1 MSRRDYTK
9 WKEIKNVLIRDL
21 TDEDNDTI
29 RAIMNDTGC
38 FLASKA
44 LMRCVYSFLR
54 MSATTKS
61 LIASIQDLQQENHC
75 LRSNAALLA
84 EVVKKRLGVIKSTR
98 SKIRIGKRVII
109 DNKNNNMDRLKA
121 EKSYE
126 IANDNS
132 ETIREQLA
140 SMGCGV
146 QSHSLRDIGLTIK

>member
-61 LIASIQDLQQENHC
+61 LTALIQDLQQENHC
-75 LRSNAALLA
+75 LKQRCITCRGSEKTTWCYQKHKVKNQNRKKSN
-84 EVVKKRLGVIKSTR
+84 
-98 SKIRIGKRVII
+98 
-109 DNKNNNMDRLKA
+109 N
-121 EKSYE
+121 
-126 IANDNS
+126 
-132 ETIREQLA
+132 
-140 SMGCGV
+140 
-146 QSHSLRDIGLTIK
+146 